1 MNTAKYMSAVRR
13 LILMLAVLMGAILS
27 GAAALPFDKYTINR
41 NELPEEARQMLDE
54 HFPKAKI
61 SMIKVDRHLLRKPDY
76 DVKLTNGTKI
86 EFSNKGR
93 WTSVDCKNKDVPE
106 SLVPAAIRNNVGR
119 RYAGESI
126 RRISRSSLYYIVGLS
141 GGRELKYDLL
151 GIFQGEVNSRE
162 AEAFADEA
170 LAEADSIAAADSIA
184 PIGQ

>member
-1 MNTAKYMSAVRR
+1 MHMPAVRR
-13 LILMLAVLMGAILS
+13 LLTVLAVVLAGVLS
-27 GAAALPFDKYTINR
+27 GASALPFDKYTTNR
-41 NELPEEARQMLDE
+41 DALPEAAQEMLQT
-54 HFPKAKI
+54 HFPRARI

-141 GGRELKYDLL
+141 GSRELKYDLL